1 MEALKQPQ
9 LGKTIQALRQ
19 EKKLTQEELVEKCN
33 VNVRTLQRI
42 EAGDVTPRDFTI
54 KAILEALDYKFEQV
68 ADSIQRKA
76 STRQINI
83 GWIAGL
89 IYFIF
94 GFGEAIVDYLRFE
107 DDLAIY
113 FPLLYTGVKSIL
125 LVSYIFFMIGF
136 IEVGKTFKS
145 SLLKISAF
153 LMLGSMTVIEL
164 YDILSIFSNLSFD
177 EFMMVRGFEAVAFGG
192 VDIVFGIALIKIGRH
207 LRSTASVAG
216 IFEIIVGICFVS
228 FFLSFLGLFFMIP
241 AVILEI
247 IVLYKCFEIVQG
259 KE

>member
-42 EAGDVTPRDFTI
+42 EAGDVTPREFTI

-68 ADSIQRKA
+68 ADSIQRKVSA
-76 STRQINI
+76 KRMNI

-94 GFGEAIVDYLRFE
+94 GFGEAIVDYFRFE
-107 DDLAIY
+107 NDLAIY
-113 FPLLYTGVKSIL
+113 FPLIYTGVKT
-125 LVSYIFFMIGF
+125 VVTVAYIFFMIGF
-136 IEVGKTFKS
+136 IEAGKMLKS
-145 SLLKISAF
+145 SLLKISAL
-153 LMLGSMTVIEL
+153 LMLGSMAVIEL
-164 YDILSIFSNLSFD
+164 YDILSIFSGLSSE
-177 EFMMVRGFEAVAFGG
+177 EFVMVKGFESVAFGG
-192 VDIVFGIALIKIGRH
+192 VDIVFGIALIKIRKQLG
-207 LRSTASVAG
+207 LVASAAG
-216 IFEIIVGICFVS
+216 LFEIIIGLCFVS
-228 FFLSFLGLFFMIP
+228 FFLAFLGLIFMIP
-241 AVILEI
+241 AVLLEVIL
-247 IVLYKCFEIVQG
+247 LFKCYELVQG